1 MNGVLHGHSIRY
13 YVHLDNDYSVMS
25 LLSLRLSSDDVC
37 SLFSNRWIGEKITL
51 ESTDVP
57 ALSAILKFTTAVAYV
72 FLYYR
77 FNKVKLLH
85 QQ

>member
-1 MNGVLHGHSIRY
+1 M
-13 YVHLDNDYSVMS
+13 DNDYSVMS

-37 SLFSNRWIGEKITL
+37 SLFSNRKFTL

-57 ALSAILKFTTAVAYV
+57 ALSAILKFTAAVEYV

-77 FNKVKLLH
+77 FNKAKLLH
-85 QQ
+85 QK